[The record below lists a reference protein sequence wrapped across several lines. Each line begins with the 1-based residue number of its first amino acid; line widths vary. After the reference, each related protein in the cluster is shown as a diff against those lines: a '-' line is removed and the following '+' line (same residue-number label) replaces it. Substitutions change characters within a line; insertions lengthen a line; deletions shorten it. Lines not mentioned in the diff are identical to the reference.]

1 MGEFQ
6 TKQGVL
12 VEIYQGM
19 VRLAMGGLVVSSQV
33 DKVQAL
39 TIKNAYDGDNRFYL
53 AVDEA
58 NVFLFLDSLKE
69 LEDLAKVLGLE
80 VQKA

>member
-39 TIKNAYDGDNRFYL
+39 TIQNAYDGDNRFYL